1 MKSLDVANF
10 LTLEIWLKW
19 AGCKPCGRDARR
31 PLHAMLPCAR
41 LSREQH
47 LQHLQHCCIL
57 WIPLRDFASV
67 AMKNGSAIGA
77 RVR

>member
-10 LTLEIWLKW
+10 LTLEICLKW

-31 PLHAMLPCAR
+31 TLHAMLPCAR
-41 LSREQH
+41 SVSRAAFTA
-47 LQHLQHCCIL
+47 LLYL
-57 WIPLRDFASV
+57 WIPLPDCARV
-67 AMKNGSAIGA
+67 AMKNRSAIGA